1 MRIEII
7 EMEIAVQQR
16 FGYLERYKDMA
27 NFRIMNLQRKLEES
41 IPISK
46 MDALNVE
53 YNNLVQN
60 YRQMLDKQD
69 NNEALTKSLQQNEQ
83 LNKKFEAEIDFLKKE
98 LENEKEKAHL
108 LEENLNRMKIPF
120 LNPMMPLS
128 VGADLGNESSANSGM
143 ISMAKRLTALEM
155 KELNERQKADHA
167 QRMYDQQRSI
177 LREVE
182 NRNLELEQNFSQ
194 LSKKYLNLEKSET
207 LLREQLCSFVPK
219 SVDDANKQ
227 RIKDLEQQESL
238 LKLEISR
245 LRELTEITLY
255 QTASLDF
262 INNINKMM
270 IPSFSLTPGQ
280 PVVDIDPEDLLDR
293 GKMHRQ
299 IILMQISEATAVRK
313 LQQAQSKVKK
323 LEAQLIKTEQ
333 KYDRDNNEFFNLKK
347 DYISKITYLR
357 STIQVNGF
365 YLKKMVVQNR
375 MNNRLLL
382 NF

>member
-27 NFRIMNLQRKLEES
+27 NFRIMTLQKKLEES
-41 IPISK
+41 IPVSK

-69 NNEALTKSLQQNEQ
+69 NNEALAVSLQQNEQ
-83 LNKKFEAEIDFLKKE
+83 LNKKFEAEINFLKKE

-108 LEENLNRMKIPF
+108 LEENLSRMKIPF
-120 LNPMMPLS
+120 LNPTIQYHGGLNGGAALVANGSHDVLS
-128 VGADLGNESSANSGM
+128 HDSNNGM

-167 QRMYDQQRSI
+167 QRMYDQQRGI

-227 RIKDLEQQESL
+227 RIQELEKQEHLS
-238 LKLEISR
+238 KLEISR

-270 IPSFSLTPGQ
+270 LPSFSLAPSEAIREIN
-280 PVVDIDPEDLLDR
+280 PDDLMDR

-299 IILMQISEATAVRK
+299 LILMQISEATAVRK
-313 LQQAQSKVKK
+313 LQQAQSRVKK
-323 LEAQLIKTEQ
+323 LEGQLIKTEQ
-333 KYDRDNNEFFNLKK
+333 KYDRDNNDFFNQKK
-347 DYISKITYLR
+347 EYISKITYLR
-357 STIQVNGF
+357 STIQVKNF
-365 YLKKMVVQNR
+365 NSS
-375 MNNRLLL
+375 LL
-382 NF
+382 F

>member
-1 MRIEII
+1 MRVDII

-27 NFRIMNLQRKLEES
+27 NFRIMSLQKRLEES
-41 IPISK
+41 IPVSK
-46 MDALNVE
+46 LDLLNVE
-53 YNNLVQN
+53 YNTLVQN
-60 YRQMLDKQD
+60 YRQILDRHD
-69 NNEALTKSLQQNEQ
+69 NNEALTISLQQNEQ
-83 LNKKFEAEIDFLKKE
+83 LNKKFEAEINFLKKE
-98 LENEKEKAHL
+98 LENEKDKAHI
-108 LEENLNRMKIPF
+108 LEENLSRMKIPF
-120 LNPMMPLS
+120 MSPSVPPYLTGLGAGPGVDLN
-128 VGADLGNESSANSGM
+128 ADMNANSGM

-167 QRMYDQQRSI
+167 QRMYDQQRII

-194 LSKKYLNLEKSET
+194 LSKKYLLLEKNET

-227 RIKDLEQQESL
+227 HIKDLEQRESL

-270 IPSFSLTPGQ
+270 IPSFSLSPDQ
-280 PVVDIDPEDLLDR
+280 PVIDMDYEDLIDR

-299 IILMQISEATAVRK
+299 LILMQISEATAIRK
-313 LQQAQSKVKK
+313 LQQAQMKVKK
-323 LEAQLIKTEQ
+323 LEAQLVKTEQ
-333 KYDRDNNEFFNLKK
+333 KYDRDNNEFYNQKK
-347 DYISKITYLR
+347 EFISKITYLR
-357 STIQVNGF
+357 STIQV
-365 YLKKMVVQNR
+365 
-375 MNNRLLL
+375 
-382 NF
+382 

>member
-27 NFRIMNLQRKLEES
+27 NFRIMTLQKKLEES
-41 IPISK
+41 IPVSK

-53 YNNLVQN
+53 YNNVVQN
-60 YRQMLDKQD
+60 YRQILDRQE
-69 NNEALTKSLQQNEQ
+69 NNEALAISLQQNEQ
-83 LNKKFEAEIDFLKKE
+83 LNKKFEAEINFLKKE
-98 LENEKEKAHL
+98 LENEKEKAHI

-120 LNPMMPLS
+120 LNPSIQYQGLNGGA
-128 VGADLGNESSANSGM
+128 VGGPAVGGMDMLNNDSNMNSGM

-167 QRMYDQQRSI
+167 QRMYDQQRVI
-177 LREVE
+177 LREIE
-182 NRNLELEQNFSQ
+182 NRNLELEQNFSA

-207 LLREQLCSFVPK
+207 ILREQLCSFVPK

-227 RIKDLEQQESL
+227 HIQELEKQEHL

-262 INNINKMM
+262 INNVNKMM
-270 IPSFSLTPGQ
+270 MPSFSLAPS
-280 PVVDIDPEDLLDR
+280 DAIREIDPDDLMDR

-299 IILMQISEATAVRK
+299 LILMQISEATAVRK
-313 LQQAQSKVKK
+313 LQQAQSRVKK

-333 KYDRDNNEFFNLKK
+333 KYDRDNNDFFNQKK
-347 DYISKITYLR
+347 EYISKITYLR
-357 STIQVNGF
+357 STIQV
-365 YLKKMVVQNR
+365 
-375 MNNRLLL
+375 
-382 NF
+382 

>member
-27 NFRIMNLQRKLEES
+27 NFRIMTLQKKLEES
-41 IPISK
+41 IPVSK

-69 NNEALTKSLQQNEQ
+69 NNEALAISLQQNEQ
-83 LNKKFEAEIDFLKKE
+83 LNKKFEAEINFLKKE

-108 LEENLNRMKIPF
+108 LEENLSRMKIPF
-120 LNPMMPLS
+120 LNPTIQYHSGLN
-128 VGADLGNESSANSGM
+128 GQLANGNDMLNNDSNMNTGM

-167 QRMYDQQRSI
+167 QRMYDQQRGI
-177 LREVE
+177 LREIE

-227 RIKDLEQQESL
+227 RIQELEKQEHL

-270 IPSFSLTPGQ
+270 LPSFSLAPSEAIREIN
-280 PVVDIDPEDLLDR
+280 PDDLMDR

-299 IILMQISEATAVRK
+299 LILMQISEATAVRK
-313 LQQAQSKVKK
+313 LQQAQSRVKK
-323 LEAQLIKTEQ
+323 LEGQLIKTEQ
-333 KYDRDNNEFFNLKK
+333 KYDRDNNDFFNQKK
-347 DYISKITYLR
+347 EYISKITYLR
-357 STIQVNGF
+357 STIQVKI
-365 YLKKMVVQNR
+365 LSLIR
-375 MNNRLLL
+375 
-382 NF
+382 